1 LLNKVNLLSLLL
13 AKLGRRIFPIREPEA
28 LVTLSLIQA
37 PWIQETGEM
46 MRPVFQIR
54 SFATRT
60 ASVALCLSLAWH
72 VVGQGQTGSTRSISE
87 LSWISGD
94 WQTGPGGRAQVEE
107 HWTAVAGASM
117 MGMSRT
123 VVGEKTAEF
132 EYLRIEQRPDGNI
145 YYVAH
150 PKARCPGT
158 DFKLTRASASEA
170 VFENPEH
177 DFPKR
182 IIYRKT
188 ADDALTASIDGGEGT
203 KSMSFAF
210 KKMK

>member
-1 LLNKVNLLSLLL
+1 MKQIFLSRSLVAGL
-13 AKLGRRIFPIREPEA
+13 A
-28 LVTLSLIQA
+28 SL
-37 PWIQETGEM
+37 
-46 MRPVFQIR
+46 F
-54 SFATRT
+54 
-60 ASVALCLSLAWH
+60 LCLSFVSGVAS
-72 VVGQGQTGSTRSISE
+72 QGQTAATLSINE
-87 LSWISGD
+87 LAWITGD
-94 WQTGPGGRAQVEE
+94 WQTSPGRRQIEE

-117 MGMSRT
+117 MGLSRT
-123 VVGEKTAEF
+123 VVGDKTAEF
-132 EYLRIEQRPDGNI
+132 EYLRIEQRADGNI

-158 DFKLTRASASEA
+158 DFKLTRASPTEA

-177 DFPKR
+177 NFPKR

-203 KSMSFAF
+203 KSMAFTF